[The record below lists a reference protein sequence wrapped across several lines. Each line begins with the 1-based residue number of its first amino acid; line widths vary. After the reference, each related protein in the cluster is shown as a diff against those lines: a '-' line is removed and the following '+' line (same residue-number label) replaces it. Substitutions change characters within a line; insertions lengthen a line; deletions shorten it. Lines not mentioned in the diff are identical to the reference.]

1 MKIEQTIA
9 LDYRFLSFS
18 FCSIFK
24 IKELSYIMKRIV
36 FILSLMIGC
45 VSYLLAETSYDIPL
59 AGNAYEIGGKGRRSA
74 VSSQGAWISSSNPNK
89 VRVYF
94 KLFGNGNIRVKM
106 KGEAREKAELQVTFA
121 GKTKKISFS
130 EVEKEVSLGSYVVKH
145 AGHQYVELSAISGV
159 VLITNLLVEGE
170 ATEQGMLYVN
180 SSDYYYWGRRG
191 PSCHLAFSVPTQEP
205 VTYYYNEVLVPKGQ
219 DVRGSYFMAIGF
231 GEGYFGIQVNSETER
246 RILFSVWSPYQTDD
260 PKSIPQDQRIV
271 LNKKGEDVYTGEFG
285 NEGSGGQSY
294 LRYNWKSEVTY
305 KFLLQGKPDGSGNTD
320 YTAWFFDPETSSWR
334 LIASFKR
341 PKTDTY
347 LRGFHSFLENFD
359 PNQGYLTRQVFFK
372 NQWVYDGSWKKVEA
386 AKLTVDAT
394 YRAKQ
399 REDATGGVGKE
410 GFFLK
415 MGGFFDEIEMPNTVF
430 KLENKST
437 APTIDFNRLP

>member
-74 VSSQGAWISSSNPNK
+74 VSNQGAWISSSNPNK

-94 KLFGNGNIRVKM
+94 KLFGNGNIQVKM

-205 VTYYYNEVLVPKGQ
+205 VTYRCGCQKDRMCGV
-219 DVRGSYFMAIGF
+219 
-231 GEGYFGIQVNSETER
+231 
-246 RILFSVWSPYQTDD
+246 RILW
-260 PKSIPQDQRIV
+260 
-271 LNKKGEDVYTGEFG
+271 L
-285 NEGSGGQSY
+285 
-294 LRYNWKSEVTY
+294 
-305 KFLLQGKPDGSGNTD
+305 
-320 YTAWFFDPETSSWR
+320 
-334 LIASFKR
+334 
-341 PKTDTY
+341 
-347 LRGFHSFLENFD
+347 
-359 PNQGYLTRQVFFK
+359 
-372 NQWVYDGSWKKVEA
+372 
-386 AKLTVDAT
+386 
-394 YRAKQ
+394 
-399 REDATGGVGKE
+399 
-410 GFFLK
+410 
-415 MGGFFDEIEMPNTVF
+415 
-430 KLENKST
+430 
-437 APTIDFNRLP
+437 